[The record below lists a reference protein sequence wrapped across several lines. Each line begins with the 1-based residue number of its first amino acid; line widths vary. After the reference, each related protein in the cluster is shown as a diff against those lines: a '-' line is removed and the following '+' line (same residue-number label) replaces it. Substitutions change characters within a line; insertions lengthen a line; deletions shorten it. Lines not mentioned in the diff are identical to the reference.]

1 MQILIQ
7 AYAPL
12 PAHGQQAINIS
23 LIHLLVIGNVCWCAR
38 HQITLAT
45 HPHKHVC
52 KPVLVRPMATT
63 TLLIDIVEA
72 YALVVGSVW
81 SLVRE
86 FVYKVARLVL
96 GDLPSTIHV

>member
-1 MQILIQ
+1 
-7 AYAPL
+7 
-12 PAHGQQAINIS
+12 
-23 LIHLLVIGNVCWCAR
+23 
-38 HQITLAT
+38 
-45 HPHKHVC
+45 
-52 KPVLVRPMATT
+52 MATT

-86 FVYKVARLVL
+86 FAYKVARLVL